1 MTRTKHIDPV
11 ISGPF
16 CFLVVALRADSGVMS
31 CSPES
36 SALVMDISQL
46 DVLAFSCCSMSS
58 STSED
63 EGLERE
69 LDWSV
74 ESQNTLNGKT
84 TPQLTTDP
92 YLALTS
98 FGNGDI

>member
-1 MTRTKHIDPV
+1 
-11 ISGPF
+11 
-16 CFLVVALRADSGVMS
+16 
-31 CSPES
+31 
-36 SALVMDISQL
+36 
-46 DVLAFSCCSMSS
+46 MSS

-84 TPQLTTDP
+84 TPQLATDP